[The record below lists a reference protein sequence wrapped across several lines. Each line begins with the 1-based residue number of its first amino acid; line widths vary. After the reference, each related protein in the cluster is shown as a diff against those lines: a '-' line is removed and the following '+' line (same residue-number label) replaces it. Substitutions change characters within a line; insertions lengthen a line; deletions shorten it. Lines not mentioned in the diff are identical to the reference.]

1 MKVLAGNPGK
11 RGLNRAEAKPRRLL
25 PRAPE
30 HLDDE
35 ARAEWKRVSRDL
47 YDAGLLTG
55 VDRGALAAYCQA
67 FSRWANAER
76 RARELGAV
84 IQTTQGNLVQNPW
97 ISIANRAMEL
107 MLKAAA
113 EFGMTPSAR
122 SRVTAQVP
130 ERETSLAEA
139 LFEAVNHD

>member
-130 ERETSLAEA
+130 EGETSLAEA

>member
-67 FSRWANAER
+67 YSRWADAER
-76 RARELGAV
+76 RARGLGAV
-84 IQTTQGNLVQNPW
+84 IQTMQGNLVQNPW